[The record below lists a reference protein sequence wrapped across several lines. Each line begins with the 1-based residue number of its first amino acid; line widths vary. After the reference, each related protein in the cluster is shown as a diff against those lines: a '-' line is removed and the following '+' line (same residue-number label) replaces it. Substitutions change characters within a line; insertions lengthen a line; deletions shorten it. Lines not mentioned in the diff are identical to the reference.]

1 MTFRNPLL
9 LGLLFA
15 AAVAVGVAGLAS
27 SYVVFLLTGAA
38 VTTVF
43 MQSYGLI
50 TGRAGVISLCQLS
63 FAGIG
68 AWVVGWANVADVPG
82 GFYVWLPLGGL
93 AAVVAGLVI
102 GLPALRLRGVNLA
115 VATFAFATALD
126 VVFTGL
132 AFPGQDDFNFVRR
145 PAGFEDD
152 RAYFVFAL
160 VVVTA
165 IFVGLRWLDRSRT
178 GGALAEIRHSE
189 RAAAAHGISVAR
201 GKLTAFALSAF
212 VAGVGGGLMA
222 GQLGV
227 VAAGNFASFASVSLF
242 AIALFVGT
250 RHPEGAVAGG
260 VIGAVFPV
268 LIDSIGIPQDLSAL
282 FFAVGAVQVLRLGG
296 SQTDLLR
303 AARRQKRASRTFP
316 PTVSNAQA
324 PRVQRSDTASEDANV
339 ELEGP
344 ERTTRRART
353 FDSPV
358 LEVRGLVVRFGALTA
373 VDHVDLVVPRGAV
386 VGLVGPN
393 GAGKSTLINTV
404 TGFTGRYEG
413 GVLLDGRPVD
423 RLPAH
428 RRARAGLRRSFQQLR
443 VPTALSV
450 GMFLQVAA
458 GRKLTPD
465 EVDEQL
471 ALFECPA
478 ADVPMETVDVATRRL
493 LEVAGLALG
502 RPPVLL
508 LDEPAAGHS
517 SSETRLL
524 QRRLAEIPERF
535 GTAVLLVEHDIEL
548 VRSTCDSVV
557 VMDFGRVIAQ
567 GPPDEVLADPAVV
580 AAYLGTAPTPEGK
593 NP

>member
-1 MTFRNPLL
+1 MGTAVRNPLV
-9 LGLLFA
+9 LGLVA
-15 AAVAVGVAGLAS
+15 ATAVAVGVAGFAS
-27 SYVVFLLTGAA
+27 SYVTFLLTGAA

-63 FAGIG
+63 FAAIG
-68 AWVVGWANVADVPG
+68 AWVVGWANVSDVPG

-126 VVFTGL
+126 VVFTGI
-132 AFPGQDDFNFVRR
+132 AFPGQDTFDFVRR
-145 PAGFEDD
+145 PAGFTDD
-152 RAYFVFAL
+152 SGYFVFTVA
-160 VVVTA
+160 VVTA
-165 IFVGLRWLDRSRT
+165 IFVGLRFLDRSRA
-178 GGALAEIRHSE
+178 GGALVEIRHSE

-227 VAAGNFASFASVSLF
+227 VAAGNFTTFASVSFF

-250 RHPEGAVAGG
+250 NNIEGAIAGG
-260 VIGAVFPV
+260 LIGAVFPV
-268 LIDSIGIPQDLSAL
+268 IIDALGIPQDLSAL
-282 FFAVGAVQVLRLGG
+282 FFGIGAIQVLRMGG
-296 SQTDLLR
+296 SQTDLIR
-303 AARRQKRASRTFP
+303 AARRRKRQARLQP
-316 PTVSNAQA
+316 PERESPAGATRESNA
-324 PRVQRSDTASEDANV
+324 RNTRGQRSGTGSAA
-339 ELEGP
+339 
-344 ERTTRRART
+344 
-353 FDSPV
+353 
-358 LEVRGLVVRFGALTA
+358 LEVRGLRVRFGALTA
-373 VDHVDLVVPRGAV
+373 VDGVDLVVPKGHV

-393 GAGKSTLINTV
+393 GAGKSTLINAV
-404 TGFTGRYEG
+404 TGFTGRYDG
-413 GVLLDGRPVD
+413 TVLLDGRPVD
-423 RLPAH
+423 GLAAH
-428 RRARAGLRRSFQQLR
+428 HRARAGLRRSFQQLR

-458 GRKLTPD
+458 GRKLGRD

-471 ALFECPA
+471 ALFECPP
-478 ADVPMETVDVATRRL
+478 ADTPMDTVDVATRRL
-493 LEVAGLALG
+493 LEVAGLAAG

-517 SSETRLL
+517 STETRLL
-524 QRRLAEIPERF
+524 QRRLAELPERF
-535 GTAVLLVEHDIEL
+535 DTAVLLVEHDIEL
-548 VRSTCDSVV
+548 VRSTCDSIVV
-557 VMDFGRVIAQ
+557 VDFGRVIAS

-580 AAYLGTAPTPEGK
+580 AAYLGSPSHSPEG
-593 NP
+593 NS

>member
-1 MTFRNPLL
+1 MDILRRGPHPVV
-9 LGLLFA
+9 LGLLLA
-15 AAVAVGVAGLAS
+15 AAVAALVAGFANS
-27 SYVVFLLTGAA
+27 NYTFMLTGAA
-38 VTTVF
+38 VSTVF

-68 AWVVGWANVADVPG
+68 AWVVGWANVAGVPG
-82 GFYVWLPLGGL
+82 GFTAWLLLGGL
-93 AAVVAGLVI
+93 AATVAGVLV

-115 VATFAFATALD
+115 VATFAFAIALD
-126 VVFTGL
+126 VVLTGIP
-132 AFPGQDDFNFVRR
+132 FPGQGNYRLVER
-145 PAGFEDD
+145 PAGFTTDSG
-152 RAYFVFAL
+152 YFVFTV
-160 VVVTA
+160 VVVTV
-165 IFVGLRWLDRSRT
+165 IFLGLRHLDRTRA
-178 GGALAEIRHSE
+178 GGALVEIRHSE

-227 VAAGNFASFASVSLF
+227 VTAGNFAAFASVSLF

-250 RHPEGAVAGG
+250 NNVEGAIAGG
-260 VIGAVFPV
+260 LMGAVFPSV
-268 LIDSIGIPQDLSAL
+268 LDALGVPQDLAAL

-303 AARRQKRASRTFP
+303 SRRRRRKAAERGSLPIPHANPKPLVPIRLR
-316 PTVSNAQA
+316 A
-324 PRVQRSDTASEDANV
+324 PRDTADAT
-339 ELEGP
+339 P
-344 ERTTRRART
+344 A
-353 FDSPV
+353 
-358 LEVRGLVVRFGALTA
+358 LEVRDLTVRFGALTA
-373 VDHVDLVVPRGAV
+373 NDGVSLVVPKGHV

-404 TGFTGRYEG
+404 TGFTDHYTGR
-413 GVLLDGRPVD
+413 VLLNGEPVD
-423 RLPAH
+423 GLPAH
-428 RRARAGLRRSFQQLR
+428 RRARLGLRRSFQQLR
-443 VPTALSV
+443 VPEQLTV

-458 GRKLTPD
+458 GRTLPAE

-478 ADVPMETVDVATRRL
+478 ADVPIDTVDVATRRL
-493 LEVAGLALG
+493 LEVAGLVAG

-517 SSETRLL
+517 GAETELL
-524 QRRLAEIPERF
+524 QRRLSEVPERF
-535 GTAVLLVEHDIEL
+535 DTAVLLVEHDIEL

-557 VMDFGRVIAQ
+557 VLDFGRVIAA
-567 GPPDEVLADPAVV
+567 GPPDEVLADPAVI
-580 AAYLGTAPTPEGK
+580 AAYLGSAAH
-593 NP
+593 

>member
-1 MTFRNPLL
+1 MGTAVRNPLV
-9 LGLLFA
+9 LGLAAA
-15 AAVAVGVAGLAS
+15 AAVAFGVAGFAS
-27 SYVVFLLTGAA
+27 SYVTFLLTGAA

-63 FAGIG
+63 FAAIG

-82 GFYVWLPLGGL
+82 GFYAWLPLGGL

-126 VVFTGL
+126 VVFTGI
-132 AFPGQDDFNFVRR
+132 AFPGQDTFDFVRR
-145 PAGFEDD
+145 PAGFTDD
-152 RAYFVFAL
+152 SGYFVFTVA
-160 VVVTA
+160 VVTA
-165 IFVGLRWLDRSRT
+165 IFVGLWFLDRSRA
-178 GGALAEIRHSE
+178 GGALVEIRHSE

-227 VAAGNFASFASVSLF
+227 VAAGNFATFASVSFF

-250 RHPEGAVAGG
+250 NNIEGAIAGG
-260 VIGAVFPV
+260 LIGAVFPV
-268 LIDSIGIPQDLSAL
+268 LIDALGVPQDLSAL
-282 FFAVGAVQVLRLGG
+282 FFGIGAIQVLRLGG

-303 AARRQKRASRTFP
+303 ASRRRKRAHPANRES
-316 PTVSNAQA
+316 PTS
-324 PRVQRSDTASEDANV
+324 
-339 ELEGP
+339 
-344 ERTTRRART
+344 TTRESNVQSTRIHRSGTA
-353 FDSPV
+353 PAA
-358 LEVRGLVVRFGALTA
+358 LEVRGLRVRFGALTA
-373 VDHVDLVVPRGAV
+373 VDGVDLVVPKGHV

-393 GAGKSTLINTV
+393 GAGKSTLINAV
-404 TGFTGRYEG
+404 TGFTARYDG
-413 GVLLDGRPVD
+413 TVLLDGRPVD
-423 RLPAH
+423 GLAAH
-428 RRARAGLRRSFQQLR
+428 HRARAGLRRSFQQLR

-450 GMFLQVAA
+450 GMFLRVAA
-458 GRKLTPD
+458 GRKLSRD

-471 ALFECPA
+471 ALFECPT
-478 ADVPMETVDVATRRL
+478 ADTPMDVVDVATRRL
-493 LEVAGLALG
+493 LEVTGLAAG

-517 SSETRLL
+517 STETRLL
-524 QRRLAEIPERF
+524 QRRLAELPERF
-535 GTAVLLVEHDIEL
+535 GTTVLLVEHDIEL
-548 VRSTCDSVV
+548 VRSTCDSLVV
-557 VMDFGRVIAQ
+557 VDFGRVIAS

-580 AAYLGTAPTPEGK
+580 AAYLGAPAHSPEG
-593 NP
+593 NS